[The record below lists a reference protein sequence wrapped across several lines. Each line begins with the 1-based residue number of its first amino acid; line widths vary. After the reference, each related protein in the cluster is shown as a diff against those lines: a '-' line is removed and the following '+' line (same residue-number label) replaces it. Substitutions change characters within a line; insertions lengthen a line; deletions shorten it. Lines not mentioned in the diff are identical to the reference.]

1 MEFNIDF
8 GNIALNP
15 PPAPKPANQGPLYAA
30 VDGKAASLSNN
41 ECVFQPTGGGELEVM
56 THQVLQALDQ
66 CREFHTLDEHVARV
80 IGVVPGLAGQSEAVR
95 RVLNGL
101 VDRGLLRSD
110 ETFLAALARADDAV
124 VPAPLRG
131 LVVRACD
138 RPAQLERLL
147 DSLATH
153 GAENDRPLP
162 PVIVIDDSRD
172 PEAGSRHQQLLA
184 DLGKRTSVHYVGA
197 AQAQAVVARLLKA
210 VPEARDLAEPML
222 GLGSAASFGGGRGYN
237 LALLLSAG
245 QRLALL
251 DDDYILPFH
260 TASTAQPG
268 LEPNPRARMGASFFD
283 SAEAALAA
291 GEPAGAD
298 GLGQQLAMVG
308 HSLGDLLAG
317 QPGYMPGR
325 EQLRGRTLA
334 RLAHLDGRA
343 RVLATFVGYRGA
355 AYTSDNTWMYQL
367 DKAAREEF
375 WRERDSYLRHVDADA
390 VEIAMPQL
398 TAKPSGV
405 HTPFMLDNA
414 QLLPCTAA
422 EGRGED
428 GLFDAVSRYL
438 YPDSVTLHLPL
449 TVGHRQEGARARR
462 ERGMQAYM
470 PSVNHFLREW
480 VGGHARAAH
489 SVDPAD
495 RLNMLAVQL
504 EDLAHAPA
512 SHRVELLSEYLR
524 YVRADLIEGIQQ
536 QIVAEPQAPVYWL
549 ADARAIVEANG
560 KALLAN
566 AAPRLDG
573 WPEDI
578 DAEGCAQRLSGAC
591 LQLARAWQV
600 WPRLWAA
607 AADMGDQLLPR

>member
-1 MEFNIDF
+1 MEYNIDF
-8 GNIALNP
+8 GNITLKP

-80 IGVVPGLAGQSEAVR
+80 VGVVPGLAGQSEAVR

-101 VDRGLLRSD
+101 ISRGLLRSD
-110 ETFLAALARADDAV
+110 EEFLAALTRTDDSR

-138 RPAQLERLL
+138 RPAQVGRLL
-147 DSLATH
+147 DSLLEQADDD
-153 GAENDRPLP
+153 GELP
-162 PVIVIDDSRD
+162 PLVLIDDSRD
-172 PEAGSRHQQLLA
+172 EEAARRHQEHLA
-184 DLGKRTSVHYVGA
+184 ALRKRTPVHYVGA
-197 AQAQAVVARLLKA
+197 SQAREIAARLTRA
-210 VPEARDLAEPML
+210 VPEAAGLAPAML
-222 GLGSAASFGGGRGYN
+222 GLGADSRFGGGRGYN
-237 LALLLSAG
+237 LAMLLSAG

-251 DDDYILPFH
+251 DDDYVLPFR
-260 TASTAQPG
+260 TPAGVRSG
-268 LEPNPRARMGASFFD
+268 LEPNPRTRVMTRFHE

-291 GEPAGAD
+291 GEPAAD
-298 GLGQQLAMVG
+298 GLERQLAMVG
-308 HSLGDLLAG
+308 HSLGSLLAG
-317 QPGYMPGR
+317 ESAYRLGR

-343 RVLATFVGYRGA
+343 RVLATFVGYRGDA
-355 AYTSDNTWMYQL
+355 FSSDNSWLYQL
-367 DKAAREEF
+367 DKDARAEF
-375 WRERDSYLRHVDADA
+375 WRERESYLRHVNADA
-390 VEIAMPQL
+390 VEIAMARL
-398 TAKPSGV
+398 TAKPSGA
-405 HTPFMLDNA
+405 HTPFMLDNS
-414 QLLPCTAA
+414 QLLPCTAP

-438 YPDSVTLHLPL
+438 WPDSITLHLPL
-449 TVGHRQEGARARR
+449 TVGHRQEGGRARR
-462 ERGMQAYM
+462 ERGLQAYL
-470 PSVNHFLREW
+470 PPLNHFLREW
-480 VGGHARAAH
+480 VGAHARAAH

-495 RLNMLAVQL
+495 RLRLLAAQL
-504 EDLAHAPA
+504 EDLAHAPEA
-512 SHRVELLSEYLR
+512 HRIELLSEYLR
-524 YVRADLIEGIQQ
+524 YVRADLVEGIQQ
-536 QIVAEPQAPVYWL
+536 QIVAEPDAPVYWL

-566 AAPRLDG
+566 APPRLDG

-578 DAEGCAQRLSGAC
+578 DAAGCAQRLREGC
-591 LQLARAWQV
+591 LQLAQAWQA

-607 AADMGDQLLPR
+607 AAEMGDKLLPR